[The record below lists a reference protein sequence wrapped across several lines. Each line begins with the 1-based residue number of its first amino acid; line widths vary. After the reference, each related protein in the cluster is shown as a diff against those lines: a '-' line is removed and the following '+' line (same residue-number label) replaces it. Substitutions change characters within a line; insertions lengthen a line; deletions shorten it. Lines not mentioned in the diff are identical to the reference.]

1 MERWLGGD
9 DGSDKFAE
17 FVIGHAD
24 GCNFG
29 EPLIVIKRVL
39 NRHRGLWR
47 ASENS
52 DGLIGSKVLTIF
64 SPPRMIMSLT
74 VRVTLARVNGAPI

>member
-1 MERWLGGD
+1 MERWFGGD

-29 EPLIVIKRVL
+29 EPLIVI
-39 NRHRGLWR
+39 
-47 ASENS
+47 
-52 DGLIGSKVLTIF
+52 
-64 SPPRMIMSLT
+64 
-74 VRVTLARVNGAPI
+74 